1 MTFPASS
8 NIAPKRS
15 LTRYP
20 QAFRLSV
27 CSTASCFR
35 LDYISHVNVKPISFL
50 LRLKL
55 VRRINVTAPLA
66 KAWGIAS
73 VHYTRGVVRLLLF
86 GTQRWMLGYKLYNLY
101 MTDINCIKN
110 IMFCMKS
117 QREYNYFQLA
127 FVAQLRIVRF

>member
-27 CSTASCFR
+27 CPTASCFR

-55 VRRINVTAPLA
+55 VRHINVTGPPA
-66 KAWGIAS
+66 KAWGIAPVS

-86 GTQRWMLGYKLYNLY
+86 GTQRQMLNYKLYNLY
-101 MTDINCIKN
+101 MIYINCIKN

-117 QREYNYFQLA
+117 Q
-127 FVAQLRIVRF
+127 

>member
-27 CSTASCFR
+27 CPTASCFR

-50 LRLKL
+50 
-55 VRRINVTAPLA
+55 P
-66 KAWGIAS
+66 G
-73 VHYTRGVVRLLLF
+73 LF
-86 GTQRWMLGYKLYNLY
+86 SF
-101 MTDINCIKN
+101 KN
-110 IMFCMKS
+110 
-117 QREYNYFQLA
+117 FQLMSVTESLYCRLGFA
-127 FVAQLRIVRF
+127 IALPIGVNLVIFQI